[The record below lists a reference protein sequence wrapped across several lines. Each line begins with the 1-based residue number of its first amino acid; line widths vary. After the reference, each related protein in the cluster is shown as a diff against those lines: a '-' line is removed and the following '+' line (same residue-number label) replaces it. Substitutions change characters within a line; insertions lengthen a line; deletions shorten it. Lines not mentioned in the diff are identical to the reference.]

1 MTEFLLVVLY
11 IVFVAFI
18 AAIFFVP
25 FSINKME
32 QHLKRIAEALEK
44 ITKKGDSSWRD

>member
-1 MTEFLLVVLY
+1 MTELLLVVLY
-11 IVFVAFI
+11 IIFVAFI
-18 AAIFFVP
+18 ASVFFVP

-44 ITKKGDSSWRD
+44 IAKKGDSLWKD